1 MVKDMKW
8 FQKKNKKKA
17 SLKFEDAARF
27 NWALD
32 TNCELQDGMEKLAE
46 EFPGL
51 TEESYTQ
58 KTLELFQKAGLV
70 LSAEDLKI
78 LLTLRR
84 ETDCMLLRKK
94 KAMNP
99 CTDSAETQNKE
110 KGE

>member
-1 MVKDMKW
+1 MKW
-8 FQKKNKKKA
+8 FQKKKEKGSTEISK
-17 SLKFEDAARF
+17 DAARF

-58 KTLELFQKAGLV
+58 KTLELFRKAGLV

-99 CTDSAETQNKE
+99 CTDPAEKQNEE